1 MTEQDDSFHKEPAN
15 KHECS
20 GRLTGAGIHPVLCL
34 VLGNQLSH
42 ANADFNDAYAKGND
56 QLGFLI
62 DEEGECVCFLLSTDA
77 LLEMRIHVTQT
88 KLHALQR
95 KYSLNIVCTF
105 LVKKVIAVIQNI
117 LKL

>member
-1 MTEQDDSFHKEPAN
+1 MENCLVGNSCNISYYRVAICMTEQDDSFHKEPAN

-56 QLGFLI
+56 
-62 DEEGECVCFLLSTDA
+62 
-77 LLEMRIHVTQT
+77 
-88 KLHALQR
+88 
-95 KYSLNIVCTF
+95 
-105 LVKKVIAVIQNI
+105 
-117 LKL
+117 